1 VRVLA
6 LCPGPVET
14 PFFDAVGSREPA
26 VGVMNTPENVVL
38 TGLQALE
45 QDKNYVIPGWQTY
58 LLAQVSRI
66 FPRSWV
72 VLIAKRMFTSS
83 K

>member
-1 VRVLA
+1 
-6 LCPGPVET
+6 
-14 PFFDAVGSREPA
+14 
-26 VGVMNTPENVVL
+26 VL